1 MKPPTPRR
9 RMKQCFVRLLLAVAI
24 VAMAVPQAGA
34 QQAPRRLGL
43 AEALEIALRENY
55 GLQIATRQVD
65 IARRSNHPSLAG
77 RYPTLDL
84 LLSDNNRLQQI
95 DNPASFINGT
105 FQNIGLNGQ
114 VQLNWVLFD
123 GWRVSLTQERLQQLQ
138 FLAEGS
144 EQVAIQNTV
153 QAVIL
158 TYYTAQFE
166 RQRLLTLEEAVRVSE
181 QRLRTEDDRRSLGA
195 GTGFDLEQARANY
208 YNDRRNAQI
217 QQQNHRQAVLALHE
231 LLNLDATQ
239 LVELTDPLP
248 DPPAPPPHPPQ
259 AQRERLRTRN
269 PHRRNE
275 YINYEILKRDYDL
288 ARAVRLPSVN
298 LNAGTGYTLSRIKI
312 NDFEPRTGTTI
323 DYFANFTLSWR
334 LFQGGAIRRQI
345 ENSAVQ
351 QEIGRLSIDRARQGL
366 EVRLETAW
374 QDYLTRF
381 EAWKLSQQALAAQRR
396 VLETAAERLRVGT
409 ITTLDFRNF
418 QLQAIQAEFALIEA
432 QHRLALAD
440 VELLRLTGGIV
451 R

>member
-1 MKPPTPRR
+1 ML
-9 RMKQCFVRLLLAVAI
+9 VVAGGGR
-24 VAMAVPQAGA
+24 AAA
-34 QQAPRRLGL
+34 QLAPRPLGL
-43 AEALEIALRENY
+43 AEALQIALRENY
-55 GLQIATRQVD
+55 GLQIAARQVD

-77 RYPTLDL
+77 RYPTLEL
-84 LLSDNNRLQQI
+84 LLADNNRLQQI

-123 GWRVSLTQERLQQLQ
+123 GWRVSLTQDRLQQLQ

-144 EQVAIQNTV
+144 EQIAIQNTV
-153 QAVIL
+153 QAVL
-158 TYYTAQFE
+158 QAYYTAQLE
-166 RQRLLTLEEAVRVSE
+166 RQRLLTLEEAVRLSE
-181 QRLRTEDDRRSLGA
+181 QRLRIEEDRRSLGA

-217 QQQNHRQAVLALHE
+217 QQQNYRQALLALHE
-231 LLNLDATQ
+231 LLNLDPTQ
-239 LVELTDPLP
+239 ALELTDPLP
-248 DPPAPPPHPPQ
+248 EPPPAPEYEPE
-259 AQRERLRTRN
+259 ALRERLRSRN
-269 PHRRNE
+269 PDLRNE
-275 YINYEILKRDYDL
+275 YINYEILKRDYEL
-288 ARAVRLPSVN
+288 ARSQQLPTVSLN
-298 LNAGTGYTLSRIKI
+298 LGSGYTLSRIKL
-312 NDFEPRTGTTI
+312 NDFEPATGRTA

-351 QEIGRLSIDRARQGL
+351 QQIGRLSVDRARLGL
-366 EVRLETAW
+366 EIRLETAW

-381 EAWKLSQQALAAQRR
+381 EAWKLAQLALTAQRR
-396 VLETAAERLRVGT
+396 VLETAAERLRLGT

-418 QLQAIQAEFALIEA
+418 QLQTIQSEFALLEA
-432 QHRLALAD
+432 QHRLVLAD